1 MAPDRTAGAGFG
13 IAFRVMDR
21 ADPGRRPEGSPAGL
35 QKWRNLLFV
44 HWEVPVQALRAHVP
58 PRLSLDTFEGRAYV
72 GLVPFEMHDVRPS
85 RLLPAVPTA
94 RRFEE
99 VNVRT
104 YVHVDGRDPGVWFF
118 SLDASSALAV
128 LGARAFFHLPYWLAR
143 MSTHREGDRISYRSD
158 RRWEGEGPAALDVEY
173 EVGAEQP
180 VPAGSLEHF
189 LVERYFLYA
198 FTGRGALLRGQVHH
212 SPYPVRR
219 ARVVELRESLLRAA
233 GIERPDERASELW
246 SPGVD
251 VEIYGLKRVAPPP
264 VTP

>member
-1 MAPDRTAGAGFG
+1 
-13 IAFRVMDR
+13 MDR

-35 QKWRNLLFV
+35 QKWRSLLFV
-44 HWEVPVQALRAHVP
+44 HWEIPVRVLAALLP
-58 PRLSLDTFEGRAYV
+58 PRLALDTFEGRAYV

-85 RLLPAVPTA
+85 RLFPAVPTA

-128 LGARAFFHLPYWLAR
+128 LGARAFFHLPYWHAR
-143 MSTHREGDRISYRSD
+143 MSTHREGDRVSYRSN
-158 RRWEGEGPAALDVEY
+158 RRWEGDGPASLELEY
-173 EVGAEQP
+173 EVGEDVP
-180 VPAGSLEHF
+180 VAAGTLEHF
-189 LVERYFLYA
+189 LVERYYLYA
-198 FTGRGALLRGQVHH
+198 VTPRGALLRGQVHH
-212 SPYPVRR
+212 VPYPVRR

-233 GIERPDERASELW
+233 GIDRPEARASELC

-251 VEIYGLKRVAPPP
+251 VEIFGLKRVAPR